1 MDVERESSPRVRG
14 DTLMS
19 WGFTRVVKQVQK
31 QESVDKVN
39 VKVKGKRKRKSA
51 SNAKCVS
58 LAPRPIVDFDHS
70 NSIRKFIKVR
80 RLTSEK
86 L

>member
-1 MDVERESSPRVRG
+1 MDVERERESSPRVRG
-14 DTLMS
+14 DTLLS

-31 QESVDKVN
+31 QESVDK

>member
-1 MDVERESSPRVRG
+1 M
-14 DTLMS
+14 
-19 WGFTRVVKQVQK
+19 
-31 QESVDKVN
+31 SVDK

-51 SNAKCVS
+51 SNAKSVS